1 MPSYSE
7 RGQSGRILRQLE
19 NTLPAQGAA
28 SLKGAPVHAGH
39 ATARPLLQQIC
50 GRAFFQELN
59 SAHKYKQPGHR
70 VVVSLLTLTSL
81 LCLHVCRRQ
90 AGAHALVRALP
101 SAVHCGIEG
110 PKNSCFLSCCF
121 QVEASQQRTRQQQLT
136 HAAPH
141 RTRTMPESRGQCT
154 VHKNQTVH
162 EQRTAATAGE
172 TDACPYSRCI
182 KFLYL
187 PMYLPY
193 VHNKAHFS
201 FFSMLGRQLAGP
213 T

>member
-19 NTLPAQGAA
+19 NTLPAQCAA

-70 VVVSLLTLTSL
+70 VVSLLTLTSL

-90 AGAHALVRALP
+90 AGGAGARARWCGHSPLLCAAAALRGQKTAASLAAVFKCRSQLAGAHD
-101 SAVHCGIEG
+101 S
-110 PKNSCFLSCCF
+110 S
-121 QVEASQQRTRQQQLT
+121 QLT
-136 HAAPH
+136 HAAAD
-141 RTRTMPESRGQCT
+141 RTRTMPPESRGQCT

-162 EQRTAATAGE
+162 EQLNSSDSWGN
-172 TDACPYSRCI
+172 RCMPLH
-182 KFLYL
+182 KVY
-187 PMYLPY
+187 
-193 VHNKAHFS
+193 
-201 FFSMLGRQLAGP
+201 
-213 T
+213 